1 MDETPWFRAGRL
13 AWAAS
18 ETARD
23 EQIANAR
30 QLEGM
35 SISRVRYFTLDYGQL
50 DHAGLPDGPRIIVSE
65 GEWENPSWRFDKFE
79 SVDFYIE
86 IETANQ
92 RAFTIGW
99 DPPSSTEGLW
109 MREGATEGEPFASG
123 APVAVWDV
131 THHGQWSN
139 LVGGVVTSVEPR
151 YKRWDHPAGF
161 VCDLV
166 TLAARDQALLVFL
179 GGVGENL
186 EMAPAVDNL
195 LTISAGTRA
204 PEWLDL

>member
-1 MDETPWFRAGRL
+1 MDETPWFRTGRL

-23 EQIANAR
+23 EQIDNAR

-35 SISRVRYFTLDYGQL
+35 TITRVRYFTLDYGQL
-50 DHAGLPDGPRIIVSE
+50 DRAGLSNGPRIVANKD
-65 GEWENPSWRFDKFE
+65 EWENPSWQFDEFE

-109 MREGATEGEPFASG
+109 MREGTTDGEPFT
-123 APVAVWDV
+123 PVAVWDV
-131 THHGQWSN
+131 SHHGHWSN
-139 LVGGVVTSVEPR
+139 LVGDVVTSVAPR
-151 YKRWDHPAGF
+151 YRRWDQPAGF
-161 VCDLV
+161 ACDLV
-166 TLAARDQALLVFL
+166 MIASGNQALVVFL

-186 EMAPAVDNL
+186 EMAPAVNNL